1 MFHFQC
7 CIFFLFCSFSF
18 CSDAFSHIS
27 HATDTSL
34 SMLVD
39 RSGKKKKRDIQFL
52 LFNLFSKEQRT
63 PSFLMGK
70 AIFLQCSFCH
80 TFLKNVVEEEKK
92 KTPKT
97 RTFSSLILVLESTQ
111 IQAEMCLF
119 PEAGSD
125 PSTAPSHLVPVATEL
140 PKGAVM

>member
-1 MFHFQC
+1 ML
-7 CIFFLFCSFSF
+7 FFLFCSFSF

-80 TFLKNVVEEEKK
+80 TFLKNVVEGGKK
-92 KTPKT
+92 KKNTKN
-97 RTFSSLILVLESTQ
+97 Q
-111 IQAEMCLF
+111 DLF
-119 PEAGSD
+119 QLDIGFGKHTD
-125 PSTAPSHLVPVATEL
+125 P
-140 PKGAVM
+140 G

>member
-1 MFHFQC
+1 
-7 CIFFLFCSFSF
+7 
-18 CSDAFSHIS
+18 
-27 HATDTSL
+27 
-34 SMLVD
+34 
-39 RSGKKKKRDIQFL
+39 
-52 LFNLFSKEQRT
+52 
-63 PSFLMGK
+63 MGK

-80 TFLKNVVEEEKK
+80 TFLKNVVEGGKKK
-92 KTPKT
+92 KTQKT

-111 IQAEMCLF
+111 IQAEICLF